1 MFVWLLSFFLF
12 WWQKS
17 RKTRIQPA
25 ALCQWDCCRTEQ
37 SWLSKGVLCAQLFI
51 FKTYYKIRQCV
62 ITIHDSA
69 AYYNLRQ
76 PVITIHDSLVI
87 TILRNFYNKRQI
99 FLRQYYSSR
108 QNAMTS
114 YNMAECFGFFT
125 FFTLFFVFSPR
136 KSYWENILF
145 NRLACKRYFNTSLR
159 LLYNSFWLRTWLWKL
174 GNMTYFKIRLKF
186 YTTPQLS
193 FNITY
198 TYEPISTKSSAHFP
212 EINEQLLK

>member
-1 MFVWLLSFFLF
+1 MEVAYWAMSS
-12 WWQKS
+12 WW
-17 RKTRIQPA
+17 A

-69 AYYNLRQ
+69 AYYNLREC
-76 PVITIHDSLVI
+76 VITMHDSLVI
-87 TILRNFYNKRQI
+87 TILRNCYNKRQI
-99 FLRQYYSSR
+99 LQ
-108 QNAMTS
+108 
-114 YNMAECFGFFT
+114 FT
-125 FFTLFFVFSPR
+125 TLLQFTTEHNDFPQR

-145 NRLACKRYFNTSLR
+145 NRLAFKRYFNTSLR

-174 GNMTYFKIRLKF
+174 GNMAFFKICLKF

-193 FNITY
+193 FNISY
-198 TYEPISTKSSAHFP
+198 TYESISTKSSAHFS
-212 EINEQLLK
+212 EMNEQLLK